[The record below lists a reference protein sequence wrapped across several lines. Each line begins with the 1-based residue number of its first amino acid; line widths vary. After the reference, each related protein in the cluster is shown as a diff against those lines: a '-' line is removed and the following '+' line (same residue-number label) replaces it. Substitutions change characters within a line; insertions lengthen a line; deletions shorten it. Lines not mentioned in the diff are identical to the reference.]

1 MEVATGPH
9 AAVAGKWRLLRRR
22 RLLSRDK
29 SGCGRVST
37 KLDRAF
43 RRLLPQDVEVAAV
56 VRNIAFYHFTLEFL
70 SYYKYIV
77 NLILGVMAPSHFA
90 WPQEEEDT
98 LEDHIDD
105 DDEPYMEEPF
115 DESILTPEQ
124 SVKVDELCK
133 ENPMLTREDMAVM
146 LRLNLM
152 SHRATLEGRELTGI
166 EIRMAQQLKE
176 VFYWVPP
183 TQLEGICNSTLELH
197 FEDICLP
204 CVEEIASDLNSHVLI
219 NECLDLICETRK
231 LDDLRVEK
239 LVRDHIE
246 VCFDKNY
253 LCASIDLESEFL
265 MLDEPRP
272 LLELADLGD
281 ELDVDRLLF
290 EIENPLVKNFH
301 ENENIVFYLIDG
313 DRVDN
318 FVKTSFKPVVEFVS
332 PPNAFDSYDHLKL
345 KEHFI
350 IPVTSLVK
358 LFEEKSVKS
367 RYRPSLLRFSPC
379 LQVK

>member
-1 MEVATGPH
+1 M
-9 AAVAGKWRLLRRR
+9 AA
-22 RLLSRDK
+22 
-29 SGCGRVST
+29 
-37 KLDRAF
+37 
-43 RRLLPQDVEVAAV
+43 
-56 VRNIAFYHFTLEFL
+56 
-70 SYYKYIV
+70 
-77 NLILGVMAPSHFA
+77 SHFA
-90 WPQEEEDT
+90 WPQDEEDT
-98 LEDHIDD
+98 LEDHID
-105 DDEPYMEEPF
+105 EPYTEEPF

-133 ENPMLTREDMAVM
+133 ENPMLTMEDMAVM

-152 SHRATLEGRELTGI
+152 SHRETLEGRKLTGI

-183 TQLEGICNSTLELH
+183 IQLKGICNSTLELH

-204 CVEEIASDLNSHVLI
+204 CVEEIASYLNSHVLI

-253 LCASIDLESEFL
+253 LCALIDLESEFL

-290 EIENPLVKNFH
+290 EIKTPLS
-301 ENENIVFYLIDG
+301 
-313 DRVDN
+313 
-318 FVKTSFKPVVEFVS
+318 KT
-332 PPNAFDSYDHLKL
+332 
-345 KEHFI
+345 FI
-350 IPVTSLVK
+350 RMRTLCFI
-358 LFEEKSVKS
+358 
-367 RYRPSLLRFSPC
+367 
-379 LQVK
+379 

>member
-1 MEVATGPH
+1 M
-9 AAVAGKWRLLRRR
+9 AA
-22 RLLSRDK
+22 
-29 SGCGRVST
+29 
-37 KLDRAF
+37 
-43 RRLLPQDVEVAAV
+43 
-56 VRNIAFYHFTLEFL
+56 
-70 SYYKYIV
+70 
-77 NLILGVMAPSHFA
+77 SHFA
-90 WPQEEEDT
+90 WPQEDEAT

-124 SVKVDELCK
+124 RVKVDELCK

-152 SHRATLEGRELTGI
+152 SHRVILEGRELTGI

-231 LDDLRVEK
+231 QDDLRVGK

-281 ELDVDRLLF
+281 ELD
-290 EIENPLVKNFH
+290 
-301 ENENIVFYLIDG
+301 NENIVFYLIEG
-313 DRVDN
+313 DRVDY
-318 FVKTSFKPVVEFVS
+318 FVKTSFEPIVEFVS
-332 PPNAFDSYDHLKL
+332 PPNAFDSYDHLNL

-350 IPVTSLVK
+350 IHVTSLVK
-358 LFEEKSVKS
+358 LFEEKSVYFLWIVVCS
-367 RYRPSLLRFSPC
+367 FAYLVPC
-379 LQVK
+379 SCRRRTKGALGQPFDTYD

>member
-1 MEVATGPH
+1 M
-9 AAVAGKWRLLRRR
+9 
-22 RLLSRDK
+22 
-29 SGCGRVST
+29 GRVFAWRASRHR
-37 KLDRAF
+37 KLKSLFTNHYHLQSPFADTIQPHF
-43 RRLLPQDVEVAAV
+43 QNLMMAA
-56 VRNIAFYHFTLEFL
+56 
-70 SYYKYIV
+70 
-77 NLILGVMAPSHFA
+77 SHFA

-133 ENPMLTREDMAVM
+133 ENPILTREDMAVM

-152 SHRATLEGRELTGI
+152 SHRAALEGRELTGI

-176 VFYWVPP
+176 EFHWVPP
-183 TQLEGICNSTLELH
+183 TELEGICNSTLELN

-239 LVRDHIE
+239 LVRYHIE

-313 DRVDN
+313 DRVD
-318 FVKTSFKPVVEFVS
+318 
-332 PPNAFDSYDHLKL
+332 
-345 KEHFI
+345 
-350 IPVTSLVK
+350 
-358 LFEEKSVKS
+358 
-367 RYRPSLLRFSPC
+367 
-379 LQVK
+379 